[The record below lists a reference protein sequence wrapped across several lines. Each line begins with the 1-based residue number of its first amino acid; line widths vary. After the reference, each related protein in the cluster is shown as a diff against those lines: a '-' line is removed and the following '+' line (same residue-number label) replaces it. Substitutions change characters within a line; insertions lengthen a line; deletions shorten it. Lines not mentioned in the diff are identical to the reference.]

1 MLTCKTVIP
10 GISVAVII
18 VSVISA
24 ALFSL
29 CQFAIESGNLTV
41 YFDRYL
47 LHIVTV
53 TLLQAALSTW
63 LCVICALLMAKALSM
78 VDFMGKRMLLRIMPV
93 TFILPSLVVISGLL
107 YVYGQQGLFARI
119 ANAFGID
126 VSLSIYGLK
135 GILLAHLFLNFP
147 YACRLFYQS
156 LMSVPIEQKQL
167 AVQLN
172 FSAFTFFRLVEW
184 PYLRR
189 QLLPMAALIFM
200 LCFSSFAIVLALGG
214 GPKYTTIEVAIYQ
227 AVRDFDLLQAVVLSG
242 IQLIFCLCLIGLS
255 RKVGLVSQLNTTYS
269 SRDYRMPCR
278 QWIKG
283 ICGGIVV
290 LGGFFIF
297 APMVFIVIEGM
308 RYFNLAAFSQ
318 PFWVATGYSV
328 MIALGSASITL
339 LFACLL
345 LWTNSRLLIERARRF
360 SHRLML
366 IGSFIFAVPSMVLAS
381 GLFLLFF
388 DYSDNAP
395 FVCLLIIMCNSLL
408 ALPFVLKNLE
418 FPMYDIAKRYHSLS
432 QSLNITGIAH
442 FYLIE
447 YRALKPVM
455 ITTFA
460 FACLLSLG
468 DFGII
473 ALFGGQSVSTLPY
486 YLYEQIANYRYQDA
500 AVTALVLFILSL
512 GLLMVMDNDRT

>member
-1 MLTCKTVIP
+1 
-10 GISVAVII
+10 
-18 VSVISA
+18 
-24 ALFSL
+24 
-29 CQFAIESGNLTV
+29 
-41 YFDRYL
+41 
-47 LHIVTV
+47 
-53 TLLQAALSTW
+53 
-63 LCVICALLMAKALSM
+63 
-78 VDFMGKRMLLRIMPV
+78 
-93 TFILPSLVVISGLL
+93 
-107 YVYGQQGLFARI
+107 
-119 ANAFGID
+119 
-126 VSLSIYGLK
+126 
-135 GILLAHLFLNFP
+135 
-147 YACRLFYQS
+147 
-156 LMSVPIEQKQL
+156 
-167 AVQLN
+167 
-172 FSAFTFFRLVEW
+172 
-184 PYLRR
+184 
-189 QLLPMAALIFM
+189 
-200 LCFSSFAIVLALGG
+200 
-214 GPKYTTIEVAIYQ
+214 
-227 AVRDFDLLQAVVLSG
+227 
-242 IQLIFCLCLIGLS
+242 
-255 RKVGLVSQLNTTYS
+255 
-269 SRDYRMPCR
+269 MPCR

-283 ICGGIVV
+283 ICGGIVA

-297 APMVFIVIEGM
+297 APMVFIVFEGM

-395 FVCLLIIMCNSLL
+395 FVCLLIIMCNSLM

-447 YRALKPVM
+447 YRVLKPVM